1 MEAVINVFKIQ
12 SGKWEM
18 IETLEPKGS
27 VDNYICPQ
35 FSENDYDFIKQLI
48 RANWPKEKEAKVEQV
63 VKEIIREVKVPAEKV
78 VEKVYI
84 NVGDKPDRLGEANQH
99 LFGINRE

>member
-27 VDNYICPQ
+27 VDNYICP
-35 FSENDYDFIKQLI
+35 
-48 RANWPKEKEAKVEQV
+48 
-63 VKEIIREVKVPAEKV
+63 
-78 VEKVYI
+78 
-84 NVGDKPDRLGEANQH
+84 
-99 LFGINRE
+99 